1 MSIRYIFHGG
11 TRDKNSNGTTR
22 QKGIAHNS
30 AFYLAAKNVA
40 NDYKS
45 QEGIVKL
52 IKISTAAALVNEIN
66 SNKENSITSLDILCH
81 GTPYS
86 LNFSIK
92 ENENCGLITGSIAK
106 AMLKIYYSS
115 WEDGIYDFSARS
127 HFVSDLDFTKFSSD
141 ARVQIH
147 GCNTAR
153 GTMIGDTLTE
163 SFSKELKSAGK
174 NQAYVIG
181 HMKKSNPLING
192 SQTTIKAQDYR
203 HGKRAIIV
211 NGDIIKETNQKGLIK
226 HSDILSLIKEK

>member
-1 MSIRYIFHGG
+1 MVVQEI
-11 TRDKNSNGTTR
+11 KNSDGSTR

-45 QEGIVKL
+45 QGDTVTL
-52 IKISTAAALVNEIN
+52 IKISTATAMINEIN
-66 SNKENSITSLDILCH
+66 SNAESSIKSLDILCH

-86 LNFSIK
+86 LNFSVK

-106 AMLKIYYSS
+106 AMLKVYYSS

-127 HFVSDLDFTKFSSD
+127 QFVNDIDFSKFSSD

-147 GCNTAR
+147 GCNTAK
-153 GTMIGDTLTE
+153 GTMFGDTLTE
-163 SFSKELKSAGK
+163 AFSKELSSAGK
-174 NQAYVIG
+174 SQAYVIG

-192 SQTTIKAQDYR
+192 SKTTIQAQDYR
-203 HGKRAIIV
+203 HGKRAIIFD
-211 NGDIIKETNQKGLIK
+211 GDIIKETNQKGLIK
-226 HSDILSLIKEK
+226 HADIQSLIKAK